1 MSLRL
6 APNGYFETCGP
17 RTAQGDIYQGIPC
30 TYAAARSK
38 SLSVEHEALEDHK
51 GERPPDWAEWTNPV
65 HSVAVV
71 CNYTETFL
79 GEQGYRHP
87 YRLIAPVLP
96 LDLLVSRK
104 LSKEEARRI
113 IEQGS
118 SSGLFYLPRPP
129 GEGFVENGGEF
140 AGHWVV
146 CLFRMTAVL
155 QDVLD
160 QRERVARL
168 TAAARR
174 DLVANLINV
183 VSPYYPDSSD
193 LTDLL

>member
-1 MSLRL
+1 MSFRL
-6 APNGYFETCGP
+6 TSNEYFETCGP

-38 SLSVEHEALEDHK
+38 ILLAEHEAHEGHQDEH
-51 GERPPDWAEWTNPV
+51 PPDWSEWTNPV

-71 CNYTETFL
+71 CNYTETFADK
-79 GEQGYRHP
+79 QGYRHP
-87 YRLIAPVLP
+87 YRLIAPVMP

-113 IEQGS
+113 IDQGS
-118 SSGLFYLPRPP
+118 SSGLFYLPEPP
-129 GEGFVENGGEF
+129 GQGSTKSGGEF
-140 AGHWVV
+140 ESHWVA

-160 QRERVARL
+160 QRERVVRL

-183 VSPYYPDSSD
+183 VSPYYPDTSD